1 MKYCQKENIQ
11 SILVEGG
18 AKTLEGFYSARL
30 ADTIL
35 QIRSAVSLEKG
46 IKSPFEGLTWE
57 KLEVVG
63 PSNTWLRAKENLSQQ
78 IEI

>member
-1 MKYCQKENIQ
+1 
-11 SILVEGG
+11 LVEGG
-18 AKTLEGFYSARL
+18 AKTLEEFYAAGL

-35 QIRSAVSLEKG
+35 QIQSGISLEKG

-63 PSNTWLRAKENLSQQ
+63 ASNTWLRAKENLS
-78 IEI
+78 